1 MRPIVLVLLAAVPV
15 AAAAEEPANP
25 PASEARLHYQK
36 GTALFNLG
44 EFADAAAEYKEAYK
58 ALNEPVFLYN
68 IAQAYRLAG
77 DYEKAAFFYTSY
89 ARNAKDPA
97 TRNEAI
103 QRAKKLEEK
112 LASVRKG
119 KPEPEPAKPEAAK
132 PDAPATNEPPKPGE
146 LPKGEPQNT
155 APVQKPASPEAAQ
168 AETPG
173 PAWTGASERLSSM
186 TDLIKTHR
194 DQFRFCYDAW
204 SKKHPKMGVKVSLVL
219 TLQPNGTLQQAEAK
233 AAGAN
238 APELE
243 RCVTA
248 MAKQLTFPPS
258 STGKMTR
265 FSYPFEF
272 KYRPEAT
279 K

>member
-1 MRPIVLVLLAAVPV
+1 MRTLALVLLAAA

-44 EFADAAAEYKEAYK
+44 EFADAAGEYKEAYK

-77 DYEKAAFFYTSY
+77 DYEKAAFFYSSY

-97 TRNEAI
+97 TRSEAI

-112 LASVRKG
+112 LASVKKG
-119 KPEPEPAKPEAAK
+119 KPEPEPAKPEPAA
-132 PDAPATNEPPKPGE
+132 ATKTDEPTKQGE

-204 SKKHPKMGVKVSLVL
+204 SKKHPKVGVKVSLVL
-219 TLQPNGTLQQAEAK
+219 TLAPDGKLQMAEAK
-233 AAGAN
+233 VGGAT

-248 MAKQLTFPPS
+248 MAKQLTYPPS
-258 STGKMTR
+258 TTGKMTR

-272 KYRPEAT
+272 KYHPEAPA